1 MQKGLSVPV
10 SLSRLVPQPL
20 IAAGTALV
28 AGVIILGAWGLTPA
42 PQSAHEMEL
51 DTLVSLGLGGALLLA
66 YHYPIHIRL
75 GSKVYMTTVL
85 YFLLATLLPL
95 PLAVTVALLG
105 AVGGELSV
113 RSITKNYPSDI
124 VTIAGAATMMTAAA
138 GAVAHLPLPIHEAA
152 ALYLLAGLALLLVE
166 HLTAPAIFYPIT
178 GEAPLRLMLA
188 IAREGGPV
196 ELAQVVIG
204 LLGAFAA
211 TQEMWSLVLLTLP
224 TALVYISFKRAKE
237 MDDGTRHTLES
248 IADTVDLRDPYT
260 GGHSRRVTEYTA
272 GILEALG
279 KSGPE
284 VDLIVWAARV
294 HDIGKI
300 AVPDG
305 ILNKPARLTDEERA
319 VMETH
324 PEKGAEFL
332 ARYPQF
338 ARGVEIVRHHHEAWD
353 GSGYPHRLR
362 DTHIPFGSRIIAV
375 ADSYDAMTSDRPYR
389 KGMEPSRA
397 AAILREGRGK
407 QWDGEI
413 VDAFLHSIAG
423 ELSASSAPVLR
434 LMVPEDAAAVS

>member
-1 MQKGLSVPV
+1 VPG
-10 SLSRLVPQPL
+10 SLRRCVPQPL
-20 IAAGTALV
+20 IALATSLV
-28 AGVIILGAWGLTPA
+28 AGAVILAAWVVTPTHPGAGET
-42 PQSAHEMEL
+42 SI
-51 DTLVSLGLGGALLLA
+51 DTLASLGLGGALLVA

-75 GSKVYMTTVL
+75 GSKVYMTTVI

-105 AVGGELSV
+105 ALGGEVSV

-124 VTIAGAATMMTAAA
+124 VTIAGTAVLMTAAA
-138 GAVAHLPLPIHEAA
+138 GVLAHLRVPIHQPAA
-152 ALYLLAGLALLLVE
+152 PVILAGLGLLLVE
-166 HLTAPAIFYPIT
+166 HLTAPAVFYPIT
-178 GEAPLRLMLA
+178 GEAPHRLVVA
-188 IAREGGPV
+188 VIREGGMV
-196 ELAQVVIG
+196 EVAQVIIG
-204 LLGAFAA
+204 LLGVFAA
-211 TQEMWSLVLLTLP
+211 RQELWSLLLLALP
-224 TALVYISFKRAKE
+224 TALVYVSFKRAKE

-272 GILEALG
+272 SILEALG
-279 KSGPE
+279 KAGPE

-305 ILNKPARLTDEERA
+305 ILNKPARLTDDERA

-324 PEKGAEFL
+324 PDRGAEFL

-362 DTHIPFGSRIIAV
+362 DTQIPFGARVIAV

-389 KGMEPSRA
+389 NGMAPGRA
-397 AAILREGRGK
+397 AAILREGRGR
-407 QWDGEI
+407 QWDGVV
-413 VDAFLHSIAG
+413 VDAFLRSIADQL
-423 ELSASSAPVLR
+423 EEPVLPALR
-434 LMVPEDAAAVS
+434 LVPILDAAAVS